1 MEISAYILAGGKS
14 SRFGSDKAQHV
25 VDGDTMLERI
35 YRAIAAAGFNAI
47 YVIGRSEFP
56 GLDPKSCIQDKV
68 SDKGPLGGIY
78 TALSH
83 TTSDRVFVI
92 SCDLPYVSSELI
104 QSFVATGNK
113 YKHVIVSVEGRVQ
126 PLFGIFHKD
135 GARKL
140 EELIEQN
147 ELKVMRFIESLDAAI
162 IDASTLKGYTKKSLT
177 NVNTQQDLLI

>member
-25 VDGDTMLERI
+25 VDGDTMLDRI

-56 GLDPKSCIQDKV
+56 DLDPKSCIKDKV
-68 SDKGPLGGIY
+68 SEKGPLGGIY

-92 SCDLPYVSSELI
+92 SCDLPYVSSDLI
-104 QSFVATGNK
+104 QSFVDKGK
-113 YKHVIVSVEGRVQ
+113 MLQHVIVSVEGRLQ

-140 EELIEQN
+140 EELIELN
-147 ELKVMRFIESLDAAI
+147 ELKVMRFIESLDAEI
-162 IDASTLKGYTKKSLT
+162 IDASTLKGYTKTSLT